1 MSKIISVHLL
11 TLLSGLFFLDSAHA
25 AGKMRPGLWE
35 MSVKSDAMKAMPK
48 MSPEQMA
55 QMKKM
60 GINMPMMEDG
70 VIKTKVCIS
79 KEMAERDPTTATA
92 AQQHS
97 NCAPKNVAQNGNE
110 YSMDLVCDG
119 PELKGIGTVK
129 GSFNGNDTVR
139 SSYDFKGTS
148 HNRPVNHHTETTGKL
163 LSSDCGDVKPVG
175 IFPKNK

>member
-1 MSKIISVHLL
+1 MPKIISVHLL
-11 TLLSGLFFLDSAHA
+11 TLLSALFFLDAAHA
-25 AGKMRPGLWE
+25 AGKMKPGLWE

-48 MSPEQMA
+48 MSPEQMD

-70 VIKTKVCIS
+70 IIKTKVCIS
-79 KEMAERDPTTATA
+79 KEMAERDPSTVTH
-92 AQQHS
+92 QNHS
-97 NCAPKNVAQNGNE
+97 NCTPKNVVQNGNE

-119 PELKGIGTVK
+119 PELKGMGMIK
-129 GSFNGNDTVR
+129 GNFNGSDTVR

-163 LSSDCGDVKPVG
+163 LSADCGDVKPLG
-175 IFPKNK
+175 AFPKNK

>member
-11 TLLSGLFFLDSAHA
+11 TLLSGLFFLDTAHA
-25 AGKMRPGLWE
+25 AGKMKPGLWE
-35 MSVKSDAMKAMPK
+35 MSIKSDAMKAMPK
-48 MSPEQMA
+48 MSPEQME

-70 VIKTKVCIS
+70 VMKTKVCIS
-79 KEMAERDPTTATA
+79 KEMAEQDPSTAMH
-92 AQQHS
+92 QNHS
-97 NCAPKNVAQNGNE
+97 NCTPKNVVQNGNE
-110 YSMDLVCDG
+110 YSMDLICDG
-119 PELKGIGTVK
+119 PELKGIGAVK
-129 GSFNGNDTVR
+129 GSFNGSDTVR

-175 IFPKNK
+175 VFPKK